1 MKSFKKQINK
11 WKQSQ
16 RENCTHWSMNEK
28 RKVRCKVKGSRAA
41 MISWL
46 ID

>member
-28 RKVRCKVKGSRAA
+28 RKVKGSRAA